1 MATVN
6 IAYGT
11 RTEFASDTNL
21 NSLTSGQCKMLGVVA
36 NSATLADG
44 FKIDATIV
52 LATTGVTSTG
62 TLTFYL
68 VESADGTNYTDGV
81 STSTTADQTVSIKNA
96 PVVQYVQAN
105 SSSQG
110 TVRVVFDLPKQ
121 FAPKYFGILV
131 SNGSG
136 ATLSSSGNSV
146 YYTPITYTVA

>member
-21 NSLTSGQCKMLGVVA
+21 NSLSSNQCKMLGVVA
-36 NSATLADG
+36 NSALLADG

-52 LATTGVTSTG
+52 LASTGVTSTG

-81 STSTTADQTVSIKNA
+81 STSTTADQTASIKNA

-105 SSSQG
+105 ASY
-110 TVRVVFDLPKQ
+110 TVRVVFDVPKQ
-121 FAPKYFGILV
+121 FAPKYFGLLL

-136 ATLSSSGNSV
+136 ATLSSTGHSV